1 MQLAVF
7 GNTSEAGFAPEWTDE
22 TAVAIFGSANLD
34 LTRQSPL
41 SNAALKVA
49 AIFGSAKI
57 IVPPGARVS
66 TKGIAL
72 FGNSQVKVE
81 HGTGPELQVNF
92 FVLFGQVTIVE
103 GKVRALPA
111 PLGGQT
117 FPY

>member
-1 MQLAVF
+1 MQLAIF
-7 GNTSEAGFAPEWTDE
+7 GNTSEAGFAPGWMNE
-22 TAVAIFGSANLD
+22 TAVAVFGSANLD

-41 SNAALKVA
+41 SDAALKVA

-57 IVPPGARVS
+57 IVPPGARVI

-72 FGNSQVKVE
+72 FGNSRVKVE
-81 HGTGPELQVNF
+81 HGAGPELQVNF

-103 GKVRALPA
+103 GKARILPA
-111 PLGGQT
+111 PLGSQT